1 MQSSEHAMADTALN
15 VPAQAAYSRFHQR
28 LHRRYGDELSLL
40 PPGPPE
46 RASMEQ
52 ALSALLER
60 GLDLTAALRVLRQ
73 LVMERTMVL
82 DCEQQAP
89 LAVVTRAVTELAELA
104 LERARSEERRVGKEG
119 RSRWSPYH

>member
-60 GLDLTAALRVLRQ
+60 GLDLSAALRVLRQ
-73 LVMERTMVL
+73 LVMERTMV
-82 DCEQQAP
+82 
-89 LAVVTRAVTELAELA
+89 RSM
-104 LERARSEERRVGKEG
+104 RSEEHTSELQSQSNLVCRLLLE
-119 RSRWSPYH
+119 

>member
-1 MQSSEHAMADTALN
+1 MADTALN

-60 GLDLTAALRVLRQ
+60 GLDLSAALRVLRQ

-89 LAVVTRAVTELAELA
+89 LAVVTRAVTEPAELA
-104 LERARSEERRVGKEG
+104 LETIESIVVLGALHASSAVKAALAG
-119 RSRWSPYH
+119 RIQ